1 MGGGVPPEDKEAG
14 AMFKSII
21 GVAALGLVL
30 GAATGCGARANE
42 QHAQIL
48 AAADRVD
55 AAAGRAEQ
63 AANRAEAASRSATD
77 AAQRA
82 EAAADRAGRAFD
94 KSQYK

>member
-1 MGGGVPPEDKEAG
+1 MMFGKSVRI
-14 AMFKSII
+14 AM
-21 GVAALGLVL
+21 GVAAMSLVL

-63 AANRAEAASRSATD
+63 AANKAEAAARSAAD

>member
-1 MGGGVPPEDKEAG
+1 MLSKTVKMA
-14 AMFKSII
+14 AAI
-21 GVAALGLVL
+21 AALGLLL
-30 GAATGCGARANE
+30 GASTGCSARSD

-63 AANRAEAASRSATD
+63 AANRAEQAARSAAD